1 MMTGKLEETK
11 ISQAGQGGNIRILD
25 EAIEPGAPIKPNKRL
40 NIMLGILIGLGLG
53 FGVVFLIDYFDNTV
67 RTIEEVEQLGLNLLG
82 AIPQIELNSKGDT
95 FEGKNWPDSDVGH
108 VIESKLVTHFDP
120 KSPISEAYRILRTNL
135 RFTRVVDESLKTV
148 VITSAGPREGKSTT
162 VANLA
167 ITLANMGSKVV
178 LVDSDLRRPVIHSI
192 FGMEKE
198 NGLTNYMI
206 DSMPF
211 ESILKP
217 TMIENLTIVPC
228 GLLPPNP
235 SELLGSQKMDEFI
248 NQLKAKFDMILFDSP
263 PVIAVT
269 DAAVLSN
276 KVHGVVMVISAG
288 NTNRDA
294 IGRSK
299 SLLENV
305 NARIVGAVLNNVN
318 VESTY
323 GSSYYHYYHYY
334 YGGKSKKSRK
344 SAAEPAK

>member
-1 MMTGKLEETK
+1 M
-11 ISQAGQGGNIRILD
+11 
-25 EAIEPGAPIKPNKRL
+25 
-40 NIMLGILIGLGLG
+40 
-53 FGVVFLIDYFDNTV
+53 VFLIDYFDNTV

-82 AIPQIELNSKGDT
+82 AIPQIELNSKSDT
-95 FEGKNWPDSDVGH
+95 IDRKEWKDSDVGQA
-108 VIESKLVTHFDP
+108 IESKLVTHFDP

-148 VITSAGPREGKSTT
+148 VVTSAGPREGKSTT

-167 ITLANMGSKVV
+167 ITLAHMGSKVV

-192 FGMEKE
+192 FGLEKE

-206 DSMPF
+206 DSIPF
-211 ESILKP
+211 ETILKP
-217 TMIENLTIVPC
+217 TMIDNLTIVPC

-235 SELLGSQKMDEFI
+235 SELLGSQKMDDFI
-248 NQLKAKFDMILFDSP
+248 NRLKSKFDMILFDSP

-269 DAAVLSN
+269 DAAVLGN

-305 NARIVGAVLNNVN
+305 NARIIGAVLNNVN
-318 VESTY
+318 VTSTY
-323 GSSYYHYYHYY
+323 GSSYYHYYHFY
-334 YGGKSKKSRK
+334 YGGKSKKARK
-344 SAAEPAK
+344 SAREQV